1 MAHDEGVFSVILE
14 RIMAGQSLK
23 QICEAED
30 TPARSTVHKW
40 MADDPAL
47 SDRYARACEVRADHL
62 FDEILHIADTP
73 VSGIKIK
80 TDGEGK
86 VETTEGDMIEHRRL
100 QVDARKWAL
109 ARMQPKK
116 YGDKIAIGG
125 AGDLPP
131 IQTEDVTA
139 ADILKK
145 KLDEIAGRASSP
157 AA

>member
-1 MAHDEGVFSVILE
+1 MAHDEAAFAQILE

-23 QICEAED
+23 QICETDD

-47 SDRYARACEVRADHL
+47 SDRYARACEVRADHI
-62 FDEILHIADTP
+62 FDEILDIADTP
-73 VSGIKIK
+73 MPGLKVK

-116 YGDKIAIGG
+116 YGDKLALGG
-125 AGDLPP
+125 ADDLAPLVVRLESDA
-131 IQTEDVTA
+131 TR
-139 ADILKK
+139 L
-145 KLDEIAGRASSP
+145 
-157 AA
+157 